1 MFEFMSTNLIWWSGI
16 AIETVILLRGVMTG
30 LLRKYPLFYTYIAC
44 VLVKEIIGRLTYRFA
59 YELYEPTYW
68 PAELA
73 TILASYAV
81 IIEIFRWSVRHNPGI
96 RRLTQNTLL
105 SVFAFTVAYAG
116 SDFIHGSF
124 GSFSAATLELSR
136 DLRYVEAGILLVM
149 MWLFV
154 RYQIT
159 LGRNRLGVMVG
170 YSFWVGVNVMNLAFW
185 FLPGNESS
193 PLLRGLL
200 PATYLMTLIIWSVA
214 LWSPQPE
221 PVRPSAT
228 EIERDYEF
236 LAGKTRAILERTSSQ
251 IARIMKP

>member
-1 MFEFMSTNLIWWSGI
+1 MTAQVIWWS
-16 AIETVILLRGVMTG
+16 AITFEVVILWRGALSG
-30 LLRKYPLFYTYIAC
+30 LLRKYPLFYSYIGC
-44 VLVKEIIGRLTYRFA
+44 VLAKEIIGQLTYKFA
-59 YELYEPTYW
+59 RDLYEPTYW

-81 IIEIFRWSVRHNPGI
+81 IIEIFRWSARHKPGI
-96 RRLTQNTLL
+96 RRLTQNALL
-105 SVFAFTVAYAG
+105 SVFALTVAYAG
-116 SDFIHGSF
+116 SDFLYGNF

-154 RYQIT
+154 RYRIT

-200 PATYLMTLIIWSVA
+200 PATYLMTLLIWCAA

-221 PVRPSAT
+221 PVRPSET

-236 LAGKTRAILERTSSQ
+236 LAGKKRAILARMSSQ